1 MIAPVYIPTNS
12 VRRVPFSPHPVQHL
26 FFVDF
31 LVMGGLALC
40 MWKFPGQGS
49 NLHQS
54 SDLSHIG
61 TKAGSLTHWATRALL
76 LVDFLMVAVLTI
88 VRCEVIAFC
97 RFDLHFSNN
106 QQRRASFHVPFS
118 LRVSSLAVDFVYCS
132 CILQPC
138 STNLVGF

>member
-1 MIAPVYIPTNS
+1 M
-12 VRRVPFSPHPVQHL
+12 RKFSFDTHLFSYPHPPCRPCPQH
-26 FFVDF
+26 VE
-31 LVMGGLALC
+31 VSR
-40 MWKFPGQGS
+40 PGQGS

-54 SDLSHIG
+54 SALSHIG

-76 LVDFLMVAVLTI
+76 SVDFLTVAVLTI
-88 VRCEVIAFC
+88 VRCEVIALC

-118 LRVSSLAVDFVYCS
+118 LRVSSLAVNFVYCS

-138 STNLVGF
+138 STHLVGF